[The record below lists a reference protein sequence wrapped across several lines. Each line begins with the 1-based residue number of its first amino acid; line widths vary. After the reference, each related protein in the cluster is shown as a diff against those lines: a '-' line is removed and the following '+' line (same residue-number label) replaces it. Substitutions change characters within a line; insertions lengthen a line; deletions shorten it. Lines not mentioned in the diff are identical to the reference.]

1 MLSVRDLA
9 LHRHIGFGTGAS
21 WRRRRA
27 SVRLPASV
35 RKGIA
40 ACATLPC
47 RDRERERH
55 SSPAAPGGQR
65 PRGYRSGVQ
74 PPMQQDPSPAR
85 FYRSW
90 LRLHGALAS
99 LYAASPKSR
108 ISASVSVSKRSILA
122 RRWGNQD
129 NIGDSFGIRLTASYV
144 SCMHLQR
151 MLSGQFPRQSTNGKQ
166 STGALLHASR
176 RDAVTGRGMLRK
188 QPLEIHQ
195 DSARYAPR
203 IVA

>member
-1 MLSVRDLA
+1 VAATTRVSSSARLSSERDRGLRDAA
-9 LHRHIGFGTGAS
+9 LSRSGTRTAFIAS
-21 WRRRRA
+21 RTRG
-27 SVRLPASV
+27 STSSRLPIWRATANATRPQSRAILSELAS
-35 RKGIA
+35 
-40 ACATLPC
+40 
-47 RDRERERH
+47 
-55 SSPAAPGGQR
+55 SSR
-65 PRGYRSGVQ
+65 R
-74 PPMQQDPSPAR
+74 
-85 FYRSW
+85 
-90 LRLHGALAS
+90 LAS

-129 NIGDSFGIRLTASYV
+129 NIGDSLGIRLTASYV
-144 SCMHLQR
+144 SCMHLQM
-151 MLSGQFPRQSTNGKQ
+151 MLSRRFPRQSTNGKQ

>member
-9 LHRHIGFGTGAS
+9 LHQHIGFGTGAS

-35 RKGIA
+35 QKRDNR

-55 SSPAAPGGQR
+55 SSTAAPGGQR

-74 PPMQQDPSPAR
+74 PPMQQNPIPRDCVGTGLVFTAPRLAVCGLAKIADQR
-85 FYRSW
+85 LGLRAKRSTRAALGATRTT
-90 LRLHGALAS
+90 LRLL
-99 LYAASPKSR
+99 
-108 ISASVSVSKRSILA
+108 
-122 RRWGNQD
+122 
-129 NIGDSFGIRLTASYV
+129 GIRPTASYV
-144 SCMHLQR
+144 SCMHKQR
-151 MLSGQFPRQSTNGKQ
+151 MLSRQFPRKSTNGKQ

-176 RDAVTGRGMLRK
+176 RDAATGRGMRK
-188 QPLEIHQ
+188 QPLEIHH
-195 DSARYAPR
+195 DPA
-203 IVA
+203 